1 MIQICLRLRLLLL
14 VPLILLALYGCSS
27 TEELERATPDW
38 NNTAQLEVPP
48 DLTPLQENASGQV
61 FSAAARDASSAE
73 LGQYSQF
80 EKFQKMAEFQDFLK
94 WRQDHST
101 ELDLSLEAFYE
112 ARNEAIAKAL
122 KEKGVLTI
130 TTRNGQQILLI
141 DDTSQNSWERLDTAT
156 VNMGLHIIS
165 SRADQGYLRVHYD
178 TKTPDSEG
186 GWKDWLPWVNDPIIY
201 RITLEQSKNGA
212 TVSIK
217 DDKGNAVNT
226 DSANALIKRLGVQL
240 RTFAGEPEQVV
251 TVETKDTSGLALQ
264 ETATGYLTLVVP
276 GAAAGV
282 WKRLDRQL
290 QDTGFSLASRDKSA
304 LRFVIRYDDPAI
316 MRDKS
321 WVQSLAFWKEDV
333 SAPAQDIQL
342 VLTPAGELTR
352 VDALD
357 SNDKQ
362 SELGSRILEVLFESL
377 KAADSNYN

>member
-1 MIQICLRLRLLLL
+1 MIRICLRLL

-38 NNTAQLEVPP
+38 NNTAQLEIPP

-94 WRQDHST
+94 WQQGHST

-112 ARNEAIAKAL
+112 ARNEAIVKVL

-178 TKTPDSEG
+178 TQEPDSEG
-186 GWKDWLPWVNDPIIY
+186 GWKDWIPWLSDPIIY
-201 RITLEQSKNGA
+201 RITLEQSKNGP

-217 DDKGNAVNT
+217 DDKGSAVNT
-226 DSANALIKRLGVQL
+226 DSANALIERLGVQL
-240 RTFAGEPEQVV
+240 RTFAGELEQSV
-251 TVETKDTSGLALQ
+251 TIETKDTSGLALE

-290 QDTGFSLASRDKSA
+290 QDAGFSLASRDKSA

-342 VLTPAGELTR
+342 VLTPASELTR

-377 KAADSNYN
+377 KAADSN

>member
-1 MIQICLRLRLLLL
+1 MIQIYLRLRLFT
-14 VPLILLALYGCSS
+14 PLILLGLYGCSS

-38 NNTAQLEVPP
+38 NNTTQLEVPP
-48 DLTPLQENASGQV
+48 DLTPLQENASGQQ
-61 FSAAARDASSAE
+61 FSAVARDASSAE

-80 EKFQKMAEFQDFLK
+80 EKFQKMAEFQDFLI
-94 WRQDHST
+94 WQQNHST
-101 ELDLSLEAFYE
+101 KLDLSLEAFYE
-112 ARNEAIAKAL
+112 ARNEAITKVL

-141 DDTSQNSWERLDTAT
+141 DDIRQNSWERLNTAT

-178 TKTPDSEG
+178 TQEPDSEG
-186 GWKDWLPWVNDPIIY
+186 GWKGWLPWLSDPIIY
-201 RITLEQSKNGA
+201 RITLEQSKNGS

-217 DDKGNAVNT
+217 DDEGNAVNT
-226 DSANALIKRLGVQL
+226 DSANMLIERLGVQL
-240 RTFAGEPEQVV
+240 LTFAGEGEGEQVV
-251 TVETKDTSGLALQ
+251 TVATKVTSGLAL
-264 ETATGYLTLVVP
+264 EEAATGYLTLAVP

-290 QDTGFSLASRDKSA
+290 QDSGFSLASRDRSA
-304 LRFVIRYDDPAI
+304 LRFVIRYDDPTI
-316 MRDKS
+316 MLDKS
-321 WVQSLAFWKEDV
+321 WVQSLAFWKEDI

-357 SNDKQ
+357 SNNKQ
-362 SELGSRILEVLFESL
+362 SELGNRILEVLFESL
-377 KAADSNYN
+377 KAADSN

>member
-1 MIQICLRLRLLLL
+1 MIQTCLRPLLF
-14 VPLILLALYGCSS
+14 VPLILLALHGCSS

-38 NNTAQLEVPP
+38 NNTTQLEVPP
-48 DLTPLQENASGQV
+48 DLTPLQENASGEQ

-73 LGQYSQF
+73 LDQYSQF
-80 EKFQKMAEFQDFLK
+80 QKFQEMAEFQDFLK
-94 WRQDHST
+94 WQEDHST
-101 ELDLSLEAFYE
+101 KLDLSLEAFYE
-112 ARNEAIAKAL
+112 ARNEAIAKVL

-141 DDTSQNSWERLDTAT
+141 DDTPQNSWERLDTAT

-178 TKTPDSEG
+178 TKEPDNEG
-186 GWKDWLPWVNDPIIY
+186 GWKDWIPWLSDPIIY
-201 RITLEQSKNGA
+201 HVTLEQSKSGSM
-212 TVSIK
+212 VSIK
-217 DDKGNAVNT
+217 DDKGDAVNT
-226 DSANALIKRLGVQL
+226 DLANTFIERLGVQL
-240 RTFAGEPEQVV
+240 RTFAGESGQVV
-251 TVETKDTSGLALQ
+251 VVGTEEKPGLALE

-316 MRDKS
+316 MRDKT

-357 SNDKQ
+357 LNNKQ

-377 KAADSNYN
+377 KATNNN

>member
-1 MIQICLRLRLLLL
+1 MIQICLRLLLLA
-14 VPLILLALYGCSS
+14 PLILLALYGCSS

-38 NNTAQLEVPP
+38 NNTTQLEVPP
-48 DLTPLQENASGQV
+48 DLTPPQENASGQQ

-80 EKFQKMAEFQDFLK
+80 QKFQKMAEFQDFLK
-94 WRQDHST
+94 WQQDHST

-112 ARNEAIAKAL
+112 ARNEAIAEAL

-141 DDTSQNSWERLDTAT
+141 DDTSQNSWERLDAAT

-186 GWKDWLPWVNDPIIY
+186 GWKDWLPWVSDPIIY

-226 DSANALIKRLGVQL
+226 DSANALIERLGVQL

-377 KAADSNYN
+377 KAAASN

>member
-1 MIQICLRLRLLLL
+1 MIQICLRLLLLA
-14 VPLILLALYGCSS
+14 PLILLALHGCSS

-101 ELDLSLEAFYE
+101 ELDLSLETFYE
-112 ARNEAIAKAL
+112 ARNEAIAKVL

-178 TKTPDSEG
+178 TQEPDSEG
-186 GWKDWLPWVNDPIIY
+186 GWKDWIPWLSDPIIY
-201 RITLEQSKNGA
+201 RITLEQSKNGS

-226 DSANALIKRLGVQL
+226 DSANTLIERLGVQL
-240 RTFAGEPEQVV
+240 RTFAGGPEQVA
-251 TVETKDTSGLALQ
+251 TVETKDISGLALE
-264 ETATGYLTLVVP
+264 ETATGYLALVVP

-342 VLTPAGELTR
+342 ILTPAGELTR

-357 SNDKQ
+357 ANDKQ

-377 KAADSNYN
+377 KAADSN

>member
-1 MIQICLRLRLLLL
+1 MIQICLRLLLLA
-14 VPLILLALYGCSS
+14 PLILLALYGCSS

-38 NNTAQLEVPP
+38 NNTTQLEVPP
-48 DLTPLQENASGQV
+48 DLTPPQENASGQQ

-80 EKFQKMAEFQDFLK
+80 QKFQKMAEFQDFLK
-94 WRQDHST
+94 WRQGHST
-101 ELDLSLEAFYE
+101 ELDLSLEAFHE
-112 ARNEAIAKAL
+112 ARNEAIAEAL

-141 DDTSQNSWERLDTAT
+141 DDTSQNSWERLDAAT

-178 TKTPDSEG
+178 TKEPDSEG
-186 GWKDWLPWVNDPIIY
+186 GWKDWLPWLSDPIIY
-201 RITLEQSKNGA
+201 RITLEQSKNGP

-226 DSANALIKRLGVQL
+226 DLANAFIERLGVQL

-251 TVETKDTSGLALQ
+251 TVETKDQTGLALE
-264 ETATGYLTLVVP
+264 ETTTDYLTLVVP
-276 GAAAGV
+276 GAAADV

-304 LRFVIRYDDPAI
+304 LRFVIRYDDPTI

-357 SNDKQ
+357 SNNKQ
-362 SELGSRILEVLFESL
+362 SELGNRILEVLFESL
-377 KAADSNYN
+377 TAADSN

>member
-1 MIQICLRLRLLLL
+1 MIQICLRLLLLA
-14 VPLILLALYGCSS
+14 PLILLTLYGCSS

-38 NNTAQLEVPP
+38 NNTTQLEVPP

-80 EKFQKMAEFQDFLK
+80 QKFQKMAEFQDFLK
-94 WRQDHST
+94 WQQDHST

-112 ARNEAIAKAL
+112 ARNEAIAEAL

-141 DDTSQNSWERLDTAT
+141 DDTSQNSWERLDAAT

-178 TKTPDSEG
+178 TKEPDSEG
-186 GWKDWLPWVNDPIIY
+186 GWKDWLPWLSDPIIY
-201 RITLEQSKNGA
+201 RITLEQSKNGP

-226 DSANALIKRLGVQL
+226 DLANAFIERLGVQL

-251 TVETKDTSGLALQ
+251 TVETKDTSGLALE

-304 LRFVIRYDDPAI
+304 LRFVIRYDDPTI

-357 SNDKQ
+357 SNNKQ
-362 SELGSRILEVLFESL
+362 SELGNRILEVLFESL
-377 KAADSNYN
+377 TAADSN